1 MFSIFKRKY
10 PSQPIDFSGL
20 GTDMH
25 SHLLPGI
32 DDGAADP
39 AMTSIL
45 KGGLEE
51 LGFSA
56 FITTPHIMW
65 DLYRNTPETIAGAK
79 EAAAASCTVDNLKT
93 AAEYFLDEHF
103 EERLRK
109 EEQLLTLQDNRVLVE
124 FSFVAAPFDLKNQ
137 LFQLQIKGYQPVL
150 AHPERYAYFAGNKT
164 VYNELRSMGC
174 LLQLNLLSLTGYYG
188 NEVHELAMWLVNK
201 GMIDFAGTD
210 LHHVKHLETLRKSRQ
225 LRELLHIL
233 MEKNQL
239 LNQTLKVG

>member
-10 PSQPIDFSGL
+10 PSRPIDFSGL

-32 DDGAADP
+32 DDGAADTT
-39 AMTSIL
+39 ATAIL
-45 KGGLEE
+45 KGGLED

-65 DLYRNTPETIAGAK
+65 DLYRNTPETIAAAK
-79 EAAAASCTVDNLKT
+79 EMAATSCEVSNLKT

-103 EERLRK
+103 EEQLRAGG
-109 EEQLLTLQDNRVLVE
+109 QLLTIQNNRVLVE

-150 AHPERYAYFAGNKT
+150 AHPERYVYFAGNKA

-174 LLQLNLLSLTGYYG
+174 LLQLNLLSLSGYYG
-188 NEVHELAMWLVNK
+188 NDVHELALWLVNK

-225 LRELLHIL
+225 LRQYLPTL
-233 MEKNQL
+233 MDKNPL
-239 LNQTLKVG
+239 LNQTLQLG